1 MGLTLPGLTKDLLY
15 QIRAAEV
22 LCPRPTGHDGRSP
35 SGATDDFWVAL
46 AQRPYLLMV
55 EMNER

>member
-1 MGLTLPGLTKDLLY
+1 MGLILPGFAMDLLY
-15 QIRAAEV
+15 QILAAEV
-22 LCPRPTGHDGRSP
+22 LCPGPTEHDGRSP
-35 SGATDDFWVAL
+35 SGATDDFWMAL